1 MLLRS
6 LLVPV
11 FMLSVAG
18 LAAKEYQVPTEDVA
32 GFFARLPKDATSV
45 VFSKAAV
52 YRCEGDIVLPNTQ
65 MLLIDGRG
73 AKLIL
78 GAGSC
83 GFTRYVSDQKE
94 ALRMTS
100 SRYTIRDFASIEGGR
115 KGVDLAA
122 TLGSTITNCRFTGQ
136 SEAAIDLRFC
146 LMARVQNVLVTDPK
160 NKGIVLRQGDWPGAT
175 ATNSQSNSTV
185 LDQCR
190 VYCSATTT
198 AAFTVLNS
206 GGVRMSD
213 CISEG
218 SPADYDLFLSAVMDG
233 NEERSANNPVVKSF
247 KLENFHTEH
256 KVRKASIYVN
266 MPVKA
271 SIVLSNVYW
280 NGTQTAPVLLYMG
293 GQVNLENIGWFN
305 KSFRIHSRVEKP
317 RINIV
322 RCHNFLNIDKEADR
336 TPKRVGILQ
345 LVDPLPGHSTLNV
358 HYIRVS
364 QASW

>member
-1 MLLRS
+1 MLLRALLFPLCL
-6 LLVPV
+6 LLV
-11 FMLSVAG
+11 AAA
-18 LAAKEYQVPTEDVA
+18 AAKEYQVPTEDVA

-78 GAGSC
+78 GPRSC

-100 SRYTIRDFASIEGGR
+100 SRYTIRDFASIEGGQ

-122 TLGSTITNCRFTGQ
+122 SLGSTISNCRFTGQ

-146 LMARVQNVLVTDPK
+146 LMARVQNVLVTNPK

-233 NEERSANNPVVKSF
+233 NEERTANNPVVKSF

-256 KVRKASIYVN
+256 KVRKASIHVN

-271 SIVLSNVYW
+271 SVVLSNVYW

-305 KSFRIHSRVEKP
+305 KSFRIHTRVEGP

-322 RCHNFLNIDKEADR
+322 RCHNFLTIDKEADR
-336 TPKRVGILQ
+336 TPKRAGILQ
-345 LVDPLPGHSTLNV
+345 LVDPLPGNSTLSL